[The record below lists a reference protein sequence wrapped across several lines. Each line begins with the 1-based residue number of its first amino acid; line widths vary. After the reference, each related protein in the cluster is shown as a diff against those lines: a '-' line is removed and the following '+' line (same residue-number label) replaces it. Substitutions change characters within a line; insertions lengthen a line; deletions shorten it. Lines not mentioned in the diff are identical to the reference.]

1 MSIPITQK
9 KQPSDKQH
17 EIASL
22 LLDLSGSSLVI
33 TPKKNA
39 GYISLDLQVGKS
51 RKNKNAVSVLR
62 HRVSF
67 MVPDYHS
74 ADAAKSLSIPTTRDD
89 QRKKLKFPELTT
101 SVIQN
106 HTSFFQ
112 TMLTEAEKES
122 RYRQEH

>member
-1 MSIPITQK
+1 MSTPITQK
-9 KQPSDKQH
+9 KQPSVEQH

-22 LLDLSGSSLVI
+22 LLDLSGSSFVI

-74 ADAAKSLSIPTTRDD
+74 EDAARSLSIPTTRDE
-89 QRKKLKFPELTT
+89 QRKRPQFSGLTT

-112 TMLTEAEKES
+112 TMLAEAEQES
-122 RYRQEH
+122 RYRQEQ